1 MKYDDDTIDRQ
12 VNRADSEM
20 YQTENPCV
28 PSSILGLGTKQP
40 GLSRA
45 VLLGEA

>member
-1 MKYDDDTIDRQ
+1 MQHNNDAVEEQASTAERTI
-12 VNRADSEM
+12 S
-20 YQTENPCV
+20 YTENPCV

-40 GLSRA
+40 GLGRA